1 MQKLPDL
8 KGPWIGVI
16 WDAEKKE
23 KHGKVNYTINQFE
36 VSPSSLDENE
46 NSN

>member
-8 KGPWIGVI
+8 KETWIGVI

-23 KHGKVNYTINQFE
+23 KLGKVNYTINQFE
-36 VSPSSLDENE
+36 VNLSSLDENE
-46 NSN
+46 NNN

>member
-8 KGPWIGVI
+8 KGTSIGVI

-23 KHGKVNYTINQFE
+23 KLGKVNYTVKQFE

-46 NSN
+46 NNN